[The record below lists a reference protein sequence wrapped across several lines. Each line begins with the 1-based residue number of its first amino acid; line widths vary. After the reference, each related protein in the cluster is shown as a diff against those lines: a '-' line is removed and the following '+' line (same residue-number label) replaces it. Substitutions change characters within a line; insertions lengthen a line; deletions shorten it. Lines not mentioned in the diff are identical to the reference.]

1 LRGNPVDFLVIA
13 QILALLCIS
22 ALCVYLIVVLLRVK
36 DILTGVEKDLKEM
49 TARTI
54 PILENMEYIT
64 ARVKS
69 ITENI
74 DDQVLI
80 VRESILSMKQ
90 IADNVVALER
100 KVQDRIEGPIL
111 ETVAF
116 VASIFNGLRTFV
128 DRIRA

>member
-1 LRGNPVDFLVIA
+1 METALVIA
-13 QILALLCIS
+13 QIVALLALS
-22 ALCVYLIVVLLRVK
+22 ALCVYLIVVLLRVR
-36 DILTGVEKDLKEM
+36 DILAGVEKDLKEM
-49 TARTI
+49 TSRAL

-74 DDQVLI
+74 DDQVMI
-80 VRESILSMKQ
+80 VRESIASVRQ
-90 IADNVVALER
+90 IADNVVALEK

-116 VASIFNGLRTFV
+116 VAAVLKGFRSFM
-128 DRIRA
+128 DRVRS